1 MSNNKDRRSKSLA
14 RPPAGQQSEAI
25 LDYLTIKQSAT
36 FFKCSQDTIRNR
48 IADGS
53 LPAYRF
59 GGRLIRV
66 KKSDLENLFHQIP
79 SAATK

>member
-1 MSNNKDRRSKSLA
+1 MSEKEKEVNT
-14 RPPAGQQSEAI
+14 
-25 LDYLTIKQSAT
+25 LDYLTIKEVALAL
-36 FFKCSQDTIRNR
+36 KCSQDTVR
-48 IADGS
+48 ADIEEGI

-66 KKSDLENLFHQIP
+66 KKSDLEKLFQLIP

>member
-1 MSNNKDRRSKSLA
+1 MPSSKVLSDDQDQAYLEYLNLKK
-14 RPPAGQQSEAI
+14 AGH
-25 LDYLTIKQSAT
+25 YLG
-36 FFKCSQDTIRNR
+36 CSVDTIRNR

-66 KKSDLENLFHQIP
+66 KKSDLEKLFHQIP
-79 SAATK
+79 SAVTK